1 MKGGENMNISKVYY
15 EELKSKCINGK
26 WESVRIGAMVDVGKD
41 DVAKIALEYAKE
53 FVKENL
59 IEEIGAN
66 EKQKELLKAL
76 EEIIKEAKK
85 II

>member
-1 MKGGENMNISKVYY
+1 MNISKVYY